1 MVSIVLEVIRRPRN
15 CAILLLCGLFALTA
29 CATPPTDPAAR
40 AEYDQTNDPFEPLNR
55 KIFDFNQFLNRIL
68 LKPVATVYRDVVPEF
83 GRNFIRHFLDN
94 LGEPVVFANDM
105 MQGEF
110 RRAGVTAGRFVI
122 NSSVGLGGILDP
134 ATPTGL
140 EKQTGDFGQTLYSW
154 GIPDGPYLML
164 PILGPSNPR
173 DGIGMGVD
181 GFIDP
186 FGYLAADYGA
196 RNSSTIG
203 RFSAAGIDELSRN
216 MDQLDEMQRDSI
228 DFYASLR
235 SLYRQHRASELRHG
249 APVPVPGLES
259 LYDDPAKEK
268 SAAQVS
274 QNPGENPGARE

>member
-1 MVSIVLEVIRRPRN
+1 LVSIVLEVIRRPKD
-15 CAILLLCGLFALTA
+15 CAILLLCGFLALTA

-68 LKPVATVYRDVVPEF
+68 LKPVATAYRDVVPEF

-94 LGEPVVFANDM
+94 LDEPVIFANDV
-105 MQGEF
+105 MQGEI

-140 EKQTGDFGQTLYSW
+140 EKQSGDFGQTLYSW

-186 FGYLAADYGA
+186 FGYLAANYGA
-196 RNSSTIG
+196 RTPYTVGRMVIG
-203 RFSAAGIDELSRN
+203 GIDELSRN
-216 MDQLDEMQRDSI
+216 LDTLEGLQRDSI

-249 APVPVPGLES
+249 APAAVPGLES
-259 LYDDPAKEK
+259 LYDDPEK
-268 SAAQVS
+268 QKSTARIS
-274 QNPGENPGARE
+274 ENPGSTE